1 MDMYQKRKIR
11 AEKKKDDSQKSFSKV
26 PISWYPGHMAKT
38 RREIKEKID
47 LIDIIYEVIDARM
60 PLSSKIVD
68 IDNLVKN
75 KPRILIVTKYDI
87 CDQIETNKILEEY
100 EKQGYTVIPVDLV
113 NGKNVNKIITES
125 EKLLA
130 SMNEERKRKGLK
142 PRNIRAL
149 VIGSPNVGK
158 STLINRLVGKK
169 VTSIGDKPGVTKNLG
184 WIRIHKDID
193 LLDSPGILWP
203 KLENQHQAFILAS
216 LSSIKEEILDEQ
228 EIAIFILKT
237 MQELYPS
244 KLEERYGI
252 TAIDFSNIEETLD
265 KIAKKRG
272 ALKKGGIADYQKVY
286 YIIIRDLKDGNLG
299 SITLD
304 RLN

>member
-1 MDMYQKRKIR
+1 MYQKRKIR

-216 LSSIKEEILDEQ
+216 LSSIKEEILDDDELLA
-228 EIAIFILKT
+228 EIISTVDSIVKSLKAGH
-237 MQELYPS
+237 
-244 KLEERYGI
+244 KLVICG
-252 TAIDFSNIEETLD
+252 N
-265 KIAKKRG
+265 
-272 ALKKGGIADYQKVY
+272 GGSEAD
-286 YIIIRDLKDGNLG
+286 
-299 SITLD
+299 SSEP
-304 RLN
+304 

>member
-1 MDMYQKRKIR
+1 MYQKRKIR

-169 VTSIGDKPGVTKNLG
+169 VTSIGDKPGAVSYTHLSNYNKDEILELYLNTSYFGNGFYSVKSASLGYFNKLPKDMNDSESIMLAGIPNAPSLYNPIQNKNLA
-184 WIRIHKDID
+184 IERQRQVINKM
-193 LLDSPGILWP
+193 
-203 KLENQHQAFILAS
+203 
-216 LSSIKEEILDEQ
+216 IK
-228 EIAIFILKT
+228 
-237 MQELYPS
+237 
-244 KLEERYGI
+244 YG
-252 TAIDFSNIEETLD
+252 NLD
-265 KIAKKRG
+265 KVETEK
-272 ALKKGGIADYQKVY
+272 
-286 YIIIRDLKDGNLG
+286 IIK
-299 SITLD
+299 
-304 RLN
+304 

>member
-1 MDMYQKRKIR
+1 
-11 AEKKKDDSQKSFSKV
+11 
-26 PISWYPGHMAKT
+26 
-38 RREIKEKID
+38 
-47 LIDIIYEVIDARM
+47 M

-237 MQELYPS
+237 MQKLYPS

-252 TAIDFSNIEETLD
+252 TAINFSNIEETLD